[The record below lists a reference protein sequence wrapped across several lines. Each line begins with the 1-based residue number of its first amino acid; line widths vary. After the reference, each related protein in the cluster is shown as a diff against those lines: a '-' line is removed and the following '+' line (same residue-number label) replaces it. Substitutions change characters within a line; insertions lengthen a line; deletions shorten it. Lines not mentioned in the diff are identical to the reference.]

1 MVTSTMESGTDLTRK
16 RVIENMST
24 SVMVLNRDLEVE
36 YINPAC
42 EMLFEISR
50 RKAIGRSWSSLVK
63 EKSDLSE
70 RMKESVTEGHP
81 FTQREVPIELYAG
94 RMLTVDCNLTPL
106 YEPSAPPCLL
116 VELQYMERQLQISK
130 EENLI
135 SQSHAARALVRGLA
149 HEIKNPLGG
158 LRGAAQLLERE
169 FETEELKEYTQI
181 IIGEADRLQALVD
194 RMLGPTALPK
204 RELINIHQVLE
215 HVYSLVNID
224 LPDNIEIKRD
234 YDPSIPE
241 LYADPDQLI
250 QATLNLVRNAIQAV
264 ADKGVVIIRSRSKR
278 QFTIGHQRYKL
289 VVVVEIIDNGKG
301 IASDMLEQV
310 FLPMI
315 TGRAEGT
322 GLGLS
327 IAQSLINRHHGLIEC
342 TSEPGQT
349 VFRILLPLE
358 TEYVSE

>member
-1 MVTSTMESGTDLTRK
+1 MIKLKKEGNADLTLK

-24 SVMVLNRDLEVE
+24 SIMVLNQNLEIE

-50 RKAIGRSWSSLVK
+50 RKAIGRSWHSLVK
-63 EKSDLSE
+63 HDHSLSV
-70 RMKESVTEGHP
+70 RMKDSIDEGHP
-81 FTQREVPIELYAG
+81 YTQREVSIELVAG
-94 RMLTVDCNLTPL
+94 RVLTVDCNLTPL
-106 YEPSAPPCLL
+106 HEPASPPGLL

-130 EENLI
+130 EESLI

-194 RMLGPTALPK
+194 RMLGPTALPN
-204 RELINIHQVLE
+204 RSLINIHEILE
-215 HVYSLVNID
+215 RVYTLVKID
-224 LPDNIEIKRD
+224 LPDGIEIIRD

-241 LYADPDQLI
+241 ITADPDQLI
-250 QATLNLVRNAIQAV
+250 QACLNLVRNAIQAMGETG
-264 ADKGVVIIRSRSKR
+264 KLTIRSRSKR
-278 QFTIGHQRYKL
+278 QFTIGHSRYKL
-289 VVVVEIIDNGKG
+289 VVMVEIIDTGQG
-301 IASDMLEQV
+301 IKEEMLSQI

-327 IAQSLINRHHGLIEC
+327 IAQSLINRHQGLIEC
-342 TSEPGQT
+342 TSEPGHT

-358 TEYVSE
+358 TENGSE

>member
-1 MVTSTMESGTDLTRK
+1 
-16 RVIENMST
+16 
-24 SVMVLNRDLEVE
+24 MVLNRELEVE

-50 RKAIGRSWSSLVK
+50 SKAIGRSWPSLVK
-63 EKSDLSE
+63 ENSDLSE
-70 RMKESVTEGHP
+70 RMKETINEGHP
-81 FTQREVPIELYAG
+81 FTQREVQIELYAG

-106 YEPSAPPCLL
+106 YEPTTPPGLL

-130 EENLI
+130 EESLI

-169 FETEELKEYTQI
+169 FETDELKEYTQI

-194 RMLGPTALPK
+194 RMLGPTALPE
-204 RELINIHQVLE
+204 RSLINIHQILE
-215 HVYSLVNID
+215 HVYSLVSID
-224 LPDNIEIKRD
+224 VPEGIRISRD

-250 QATLNLVRNAIQAV
+250 QACLNLMRNAVQALG
-264 ADKGVVIIRSRSKR
+264 DTGELTIRTRSKR
-278 QFTIGHQRYKL
+278 QFTIGHHRYKL
-289 VVVVEIIDNGKG
+289 VVVIEIIDNGQG
-301 IASDMLEQV
+301 IKPEMLDQI

-342 TSEPGQT
+342 TSEPGRT

-358 TEYVSE
+358 TEYGSE